1 MMEMAVLPRRKL
13 TASVEASPKQVLSTE
28 GLGSLFPS
36 GTWVYLTDVG
46 VDPLDNI
53 VAAAAKLNSCGYV
66 PVPHIPARRIASK
79 AALELRISRLTD
91 EANVDNVL
99 VIAGESD
106 RQLGPYSASIDIL
119 RTAVLNGHGIRK
131 IGVAGHPEGSL
142 TIPSGIV
149 QSSLS
154 EKASYAADTDAE
166 MRIVTQFG
174 FDAEAFIAWA
184 EALPEVG
191 VNLPVHIGMA
201 GPAKMTTLIK
211 YAAICGVGAS
221 MSFLKKRG
229 SALAALAMGFDP
241 DPILLAIE
249 DHVAQNPFSPIKAA
263 HVFPF
268 GGLKKTANWLDER
281 GSWDIKK
288 SLYLDA
294 NVV

>member
-1 MMEMAVLPRRKL
+1 MELAVPKRRL
-13 TASVEASPKQVLSTE
+13 TASIEASAKQVLSTD
-28 GLGSLFPS
+28 GLSGLFPA

-46 VDPLDNI
+46 VDPLETI
-53 VAAAAKLNSCGYV
+53 VAAAAKVSACGYV
-66 PVPHIPARRIASK
+66 PVPHIPARRIASRD
-79 AALELRISRLTD
+79 ALELRVNRFVS
-91 EANVDNVL
+91 EAGVDNVL
-99 VIAGESD
+99 VIAGEAD
-106 RQLGPYSASIDIL
+106 EQKGPYSASIDIL
-119 RTAVLNGHGIRK
+119 RSDVLSKHGIRK
-131 IGVAGHPEGSL
+131 IGVAGHPEGNT
-142 TIPSGIV
+142 TIPADIV
-149 QSSLS
+149 KSSLL
-154 EKASYAADTDAE
+154 EKAAYAANTDAE

-174 FDAEAFIAWA
+174 FDAERFITWA
-184 EALPEVG
+184 DSLPEQG
-191 VNLPVHIGMA
+191 ISLPVHIGMA

-241 DPILLAIE
+241 DPILLAME
-249 DHVAQNPFSPIKAA
+249 DHVALNPFTPIKAA

-294 NVV
+294 SVI

>member
-1 MMEMAVLPRRKL
+1 MELAIPRPQL
-13 TASVEASPKQVLSTE
+13 TASIEASSKQVLSTDE
-28 GLGSLFPS
+28 LTSLFPS

-46 VDPLDNI
+46 VDPLDTI
-53 VAAAAKLNSCGYV
+53 VAAAVKLRACGYI
-66 PVPHIPARRIASK
+66 PVPHIPARRIKSRD
-79 AALELRISRLTD
+79 ALELRVSRLTQ
-91 EANVDNVL
+91 EAGVDNVL
-99 VIAGESD
+99 VIAGEAND
-106 RQLGPYSASIDIL
+106 QMGPYSASIDIL
-119 RTAVLNGHGIRK
+119 RSDILNKHGIAK
-131 IGVAGHPEGSL
+131 IGVAGHPEGN
-142 TIPSGIV
+142 TAIPAGGANSI
-149 QSSLS
+149 LL
-154 EKASYAADTDAE
+154 EKAAYAAETDAE

-174 FDAEAFIAWA
+174 FDADGFIAWA
-184 EALPEVG
+184 DSLPQYGVG
-191 VNLPVHIGMA
+191 LPVHMGMA

-241 DPILLAIE
+241 DPILLAME
-249 DHVAQNPFSPIKAA
+249 DHVAQNPFSPIKAV

-294 NVV
+294 NVI

>member
-1 MMEMAVLPRRKL
+1 MELAVPRRQL
-13 TASVEASPKQVLSTE
+13 TASIEASSKQVLSTD
-28 GLGSLFPS
+28 GLGSLFPE

-46 VDPLDNI
+46 VDPLDTI
-53 VAAAAKLNSCGYV
+53 VAAAAKLKACGYI
-66 PVPHIPARRIASK
+66 PVPHIPARRIKSRD
-79 AALELRISRLTD
+79 ALELRISRFTG
-91 EANVDNVL
+91 EAGVDNVL
-99 VIAGESD
+99 VIAGEAD
-106 RQLGPYSASIDIL
+106 RQMGPYSASMDIL
-119 RTAVLNGHGIRK
+119 RSDVLGKHGIRK
-131 IGVAGHPEGSL
+131 IGVAGHPEGS
-142 TIPSGIV
+142 TVIPEHTV
-149 QSSLS
+149 QSVLL
-154 EKASYAADTDAE
+154 EKAAFAANTDAD

-174 FDAEAFIAWA
+174 FDADRFIRWA
-184 EALPEVG
+184 DALPG
-191 VNLPVHIGMA
+191 QGIGLPVHIGMA

-211 YAAICGVGAS
+211 YAAICGVGPS

-241 DPILLAIE
+241 DPIMLAME

-294 NVV
+294 NVI